1 MSEIPQGYPNSCKSN
16 EIKSAVRTFTEELN
30 SIGLEKSASIPQINK
45 RSQLVAL
52 IQLGLSEL
60 QNRQT
65 KWITWFAAFATI
77 LSLIVAGSALYVS
90 LTVSKS
96 SARWENEQLEIL
108 GTINNNIRSSSVN
121 IDKTLH
127 NKLDGTQKVMI
138 ESSNKVVKAIK
149 ALENNTA
156 NKPIKPT
163 Q

>member
-1 MSEIPQGYPNSCKSN
+1 MSEIPQGYPHSCKSN
-16 EIKSAVRTFTEELN
+16 EIESAVDEFSEELN
-30 SIGLEKSASIPQINK
+30 SLGLETSASLPRMNQ

-52 IQLGLSEL
+52 IQQGRSEL

-65 KWITWFAAFATI
+65 KFITRVSACVSI
-77 LSLIVAGSALYVS
+77 LSMIVAGTALYVS
-90 LTVSKS
+90 LTASRS
-96 SARWENEQLEIL
+96 YARWESDQMEIL
-108 GTINNNIRSSSVN
+108 GTINNNIKSSSEN
-121 IDKTLH
+121 INKTLT

-156 NKPIKPT
+156 NKSIKPP